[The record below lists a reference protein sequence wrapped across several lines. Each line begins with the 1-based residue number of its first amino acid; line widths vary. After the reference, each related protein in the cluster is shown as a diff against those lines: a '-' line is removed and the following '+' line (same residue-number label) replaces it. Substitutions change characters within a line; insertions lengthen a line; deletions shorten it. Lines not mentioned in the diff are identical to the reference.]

1 MLWYNTHDWKCAMKL
16 YYDKKSQN
24 PTYFIQQGIRN
35 GKKTTTNNIK
45 RIGRHSDL
53 LANTSAPLTYAKN
66 EVEIF
71 NKEYKE
77 GKID

>member
-16 YYDKKSQN
+16 CYDKKSQN
-24 PTYFIQQGIRN
+24 LNYFIQQGSRN
-35 GKKTTTNNIK
+35 GEKTTTNNTK

-53 LANTSAPLTYAKN
+53 LAITSDPFAYAKN
-66 EVEIF
+66 NVEIF